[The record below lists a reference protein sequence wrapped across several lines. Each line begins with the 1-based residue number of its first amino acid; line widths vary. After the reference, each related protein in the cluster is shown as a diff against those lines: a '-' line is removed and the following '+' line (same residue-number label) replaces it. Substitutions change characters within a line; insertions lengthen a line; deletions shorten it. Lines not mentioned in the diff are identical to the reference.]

1 MKICIFLLFINFIF
15 ITFEFVKSFIMTKKM
30 KLVSM
35 SCKDLFLK
43 KKFLF
48 GIISLL
54 FISPGYS
61 KILINYTGKL
71 SISKP
76 VDSNA
81 DPNWSIEI
89 SCLGDKYT
97 NVNGIWFVEEHD
109 TVSIN
114 YDEALLGGGDR
125 SGSECKRTRLSIYTS
140 EGIILGNEFTVTKG
154 ITYFINIIIET
165 SSSYNF
171 YQPSQSITF
180 SQKIIAFN
188 DYFKINEKD
197 FGVNCT
203 GEIVTNT
210 NLKLK
215 CYDAFPKD
223 NNWYVKKSSPVD
235 IIYNNSYEHTSW
247 SSSNDQLQTGSGGED
262 EKYTELR
269 ITEDNKVTYKSEK
282 GKDNIFTKNITAN
295 TKIELYNI
303 NMTANSG
310 SGIKITES
318 FIDGINIIL
327 DSEPPLPPIITGLSE
342 AWTNKNIEITL
353 GGSTDTVSGMW
364 GYEYKVG
371 ESEWQ
376 NGSTCA
382 VTAAE
387 GQIVETEVKFHA
399 VDNVGNA
406 SEEVTATVKIDRTKP
421 VIRADKESG
430 KWTKEDIKIQAED
443 TGSGFRRLEIRKDGI
458 LYNPAVENTLSESGR
473 YTVKAAD
480 NAGNESDEV
489 TYLID
494 KTKPQIELDRY
505 EEGVWTNKDV
515 TIKFTDEHSGI
526 KSVTVNGSAA
536 AYENGYA
543 ITESGEY
550 TVKCIDKT
558 GNENSAAVK
567 VDKIKPEVSAL
578 SFSGFGY
585 EKEGETEYLNGYDV
599 KYKVTEEDSGISRN
613 QLYLNGVKV
622 NESTEKEL
630 TYRESQNI
638 SKLSRTE
645 RDERCEYKVL
655 LTDNAGNESVEKK
668 ASLTIPRTIILKTVE
683 KEDENQ
689 GLRKSYIKDGYTIN
703 GILINKINFD
713 LYKEIRLKRT
723 FLADKPEG
731 QNRKEFCYEEYK
743 SRFGGSV
750 REEEIKRNWEECAQT
765 VITKADVRKVT
776 IGGEEYWY
784 YEDKIK
790 TESGLGHRGIRY
802 QAEWDWKALGVTEKG
817 EYVTEDKTAN
827 KPGRV
832 KIRIQGTDVNGEGIK
847 YVVLDGEGKRIEEES
862 DADFTVPVSG
872 VIRLAVKIEDED
884 FDDYSIEATE
894 LVKAVFMKGSEQSEG
909 TLTVAMEGASAE
921 GYIVKTN
928 ENGMLKSQFRLGNT
942 GAGGWHEFANPE
954 VKLYYNKP
962 FNMKI
967 TMTEGCNGASGA
979 YKDVTESGIIRLKAG
994 NPDIGGFR
1002 LLVGEEAG
1010 YNEDGITARPH
1021 QEIELGIEF
1030 SGDGENADKIE
1041 WNYGDGEQSEGSS
1054 IKHTYVQSPERNGNT
1069 SEYVLRIKTGSGENE
1084 KRAAV
1089 NVHIVDTQYGMLL
1102 GDEEWIGA
1110 HPVLGRIQVP
1120 ENVTLSVKENREEN
1134 NNATVI
1140 LGYGSAL
1147 EERKGVIE
1155 ILKGGK
1161 LYVNTQGVKFT
1172 EGKNGTTFTE
1182 VKTEKE
1188 GGEDESLKWGGIV
1201 IRGGSE
1207 ASYIKNVEIKYAVNG
1222 ITAEEGSV
1230 LTARNIE
1237 IKECSVYGLKAGGE
1251 VKAGTIVIE
1260 GVKNGLYISKDGK
1273 VNVEEKVRVQDC
1285 EKGIG
1290 CDGALKAG
1298 KIEMDEISEKGISI
1312 KGRTES
1318 LGGIEVNGSGK
1329 CGIETCEGSELTCG
1343 SDIRVQG
1350 FEEGIRNK
1358 GAISAG
1364 RLKIKTNGTRGYVS
1378 GSGSRSKFGQTQI
1391 EGGEIGIHCMGN
1403 AEAEFGKSEVSADKY
1418 GIKTDRDEKGG
1429 PSIKFAEGSIID
1441 KATVLWYDW
1450 ERGVL
1455 TEEETEEKMKAE

>member
-1 MKICIFLLFINFIF
+1 MKKINKILFFLI
-15 ITFEFVKSFIMTKKM
+15 
-30 KLVSM
+30 
-35 SCKDLFLK
+35 
-43 KKFLF
+43 
-48 GIISLL
+48 
-54 FISPGYS
+54 
-61 KILINYTGKL
+61 ILINYVNAEDFININDSLSGDLWTNYQDDKDYSLRISCKDSDENGLTGILMNGICFIKENEEITIL
-71 SISKP
+71 YNNAITSGGGSGGGPEASGSVSKT
-76 VDSNA
+76 VKTKVVITRKNETANEKEYEDNGEITLRLYKN
-81 DPNWSIEI
+81 DYYIIEI
-89 SCLGDKYT
+89 
-97 NVNGIWFVEEHD
+97 WEQ
-109 TVSIN
+109 
-114 YDEALLGGGDR
+114 
-125 SGSECKRTRLSIYTS
+125 S
-140 EGIILGNEFTVTKG
+140 EGIYNSRNVLYT
-154 ITYFINIIIET
+154 ITMIGVD
-165 SSSYNF
+165 
-171 YQPSQSITF
+171 
-180 SQKIIAFN
+180 KIITTENNIVISDYDGTLCFYKGKFN
-188 DYFKINEKD
+188 S
-197 FGVNCT
+197 GLTVN
-203 GEIVTNT
+203 GYNYKLEISGKNVCSKNDG
-210 NLKLK
+210 
-215 CYDAFPKD
+215 CSYPE
-223 NNWYVKKSSPVD
+223 WYVKKGTKIAINYKEGDFYVPYTTEGLKTVLLINEKSVVVPNLPKEAQEDMEIKLCLVP
-235 IIYNNSYEHTSW
+235 NNS
-247 SSSNDQLQTGSGGED
+247 SNNDYS
-262 EKYTELR
+262 Y
-269 ITEDNKVTYKSEK
+269 
-282 GKDNIFTKNITAN
+282 KDNEIVGK
-295 TKIELYNI
+295 
-303 NMTANSG
+303 
-310 SGIKITES
+310 
-318 FIDGINIIL
+318 INIKV
-327 DSEPPLPPIITGLSE
+327 DDTPPTLRKISGAIDT
-342 AWTNKNIEITL
+342 WTNENVTL
-353 GGSTDTVSGMW
+353 TASESSDDKSGLNH
-364 GYEYKVG
+364 YEYKVG
-371 ESEWQ
+371 ASEWQ
-376 NGSTCA
+376 SGSTCA
-382 VTAAE
+382 VAAEE
-387 GQIVETEVKFHA
+387 GQIVETEVKFRA

-406 SEEVTATVKIDRTKP
+406 SKEVTATVKIDRTKP
-421 VIRADKESG
+421 VISADKESG
-430 KWTKEDIKIQAED
+430 KWTKEDIKINAID
-443 TGSGFRRLEIRKDGI
+443 SGSGVKRITVTKDGR

-494 KTKPQIELDRY
+494 KTKPQIELNGY

-515 TIKFTDEHSGI
+515 KIRFTDEHSGI

-536 AYENGYA
+536 AYENGYT

-567 VDKIKPEVSAL
+567 VDKKNPEVTVL

-585 EKEGETEYLNGYDV
+585 ETEGETEYLNGYDI
-599 KYKVTEEDSGISRN
+599 KYKVTEADSGISRN

-655 LTDNAGNESVEKK
+655 VTDNAGNESEEKT
-668 ASLTIPRTIILKTVE
+668 ASLTVPRKIILKTA
-683 KEDENQ
+683 KKDEESH

-703 GILINKINFD
+703 GILINRINFE
-713 LYKEIRLKRT
+713 LYKEIRLRRT
-723 FLADKPEG
+723 FLGDKEEG
-731 QNRKEFCYEEYK
+731 GERKEFSYEEYK
-743 SRFGGSV
+743 ARFDGSV
-750 REEEIKRNWEECAQT
+750 SEAEIRRNWEECAQT
-765 VITKADVRKVT
+765 VITEDDVNPVT
-776 IGGEEYWY
+776 IDGEEYWY
-784 YEDKIK
+784 YEDRIK

-802 QAEWDWKALGVTEKG
+802 QAEWEWKGLEVREKG
-817 EYVTEDKTAN
+817 EYLETDKSAN
-827 KPGRV
+827 NPGRV
-832 KIRIQGTDVNGEGIK
+832 KIRIEGTDKGGKEK
-847 YVVLDGEGKRIEEES
+847 RYMVLDGSGNRIGEES
-862 DADFTVPVSG
+862 DGDFMVPVSG
-872 VIRLAVKIEDED
+872 VVRLAVKIEDED
-884 FDDYSIEATE
+884 FDDYSVEATE
-894 LVKAVFMKGSEQSEG
+894 LVKAAFMKGSEQSEE
-909 TLTVAMEGASAE
+909 TLTVAIKGCVTDGYVEKSMAGTRVISEFRSAD
-921 GYIVKTN
+921 GKT
-928 ENGMLKSQFRLGNT
+928 
-942 GAGGWHEFANPE
+942 GGWHEFANPE

-967 TMTEGCNGASGA
+967 TMTEGCKGGNGA
-979 YKDVTESGIIRLKAG
+979 YKDVTDSGVIRLKAG

-1030 SGDGENADKIE
+1030 SGDGENPEKIE

-1140 LGYGSAL
+1140 LGYGSAI
-1147 EERKGVIE
+1147 EERKGLIE

-1207 ASYIKNVEIKYAVNG
+1207 ASYIKNAEIKYAVNG
-1222 ITAEEGSV
+1222 ITAEEGSN
-1230 LTARNIE
+1230 LTAGNIE
-1237 IKECSVYGLKAGGE
+1237 IKECSEYGLRACGE
-1251 VKAGTIVIE
+1251 VKADTIVIE

-1298 KIEMDEISEKGISI
+1298 KIEMDEIAEKGISI

-1318 LGGIEVNGSGK
+1318 LEGIEVNGSGK

-1350 FEEGIRNK
+1350 FEAGMRNE
-1358 GAISAG
+1358 GAIKAET
-1364 RLKIKTNGTRGYVS
+1364 LKIKTNGTRGYVC
-1378 GSGSRSKFGQTQI
+1378 GSGSRSKFEQTQI
-1391 EGGEIGIHCMGN
+1391 EAEEIGIHCTGN
-1403 AEAEFGKSEVSADKY
+1403 AEAEFGKSRVKALRY
-1418 GIKTDRDEKGG
+1418 GIKSDRDEKGS
-1429 PSIKFAEGSIID
+1429 PSIKLDEGSVIEG
-1441 KATVLWYDW
+1441 AAVLWYDW
-1450 ERGVL
+1450 EGGVL
-1455 TEEETEEKMKAE
+1455 TDEEIEEKLGTAD

>member
-1 MKICIFLLFINFIF
+1 MKKYSLCFGIYLFFIF
-15 ITFEFVKSFIMTKKM
+15 FVNSKSLLTKQGKIYEYYPNCDPDYSFEISCESEDSDCGILLNSICFVKAGEKVIIDYDAAC
-30 KLVSM
+30 VSGGGM
-35 SCKDLFLK
+35 GGS
-43 KKFLF
+43 
-48 GIISLL
+48 IIAQ
-54 FISPGYS
+54 
-61 KILINYTGKL
+61 TVL
-71 SISKP
+71 SISK
-76 VDSNA
+76 
-81 DPNWSIEI
+81 
-89 SCLGDKYT
+89 
-97 NVNGIWFVEEHD
+97 NGSVFNYPESF
-109 TVSIN
+109 SIN
-114 YDEALLGGGDR
+114 KDEIYIVELAEKVTTGNTTQ
-125 SGSECKRTRLSIYTS
+125 STRLVYTMIV
-140 EGIILGNEFTVTKG
+140 GVNEVFTDKVTNYNGYLCFFNNEKYSLSVKCNNVAAKTSDKG
-154 ITYFINIIIET
+154 I
-165 SSSYNF
+165 
-171 YQPSQSITF
+171 
-180 SQKIIAFN
+180 
-188 DYFKINEKD
+188 
-197 FGVNCT
+197 
-203 GEIVTNT
+203 
-210 NLKLK
+210 
-215 CYDAFPKD
+215 
-223 NNWYVKKSSPVD
+223 WYVKKGESITIDYKPYS
-235 IIYNNSYEHTSW
+235 ISW
-247 SSSNDQLQTGSGGED
+247 GSGTEFGSGGGSEFSQLNINNDAGIFTWTGQKINLPKTVED
-262 EKYTELR
+262 DLVIELR
-269 ITEDNKVTYKSEK
+269 FIHDDSGGGHINREEAKVIIKVDDTPPTLPNISGAIDN
-282 GKDNIFTKNITAN
+282 
-295 TKIELYNI
+295 
-303 NMTANSG
+303 
-310 SGIKITES
+310 
-318 FIDGINIIL
+318 
-327 DSEPPLPPIITGLSE
+327 
-342 AWTNKNIEITL
+342 WTNENVTL
-353 GGSTDTVSGMW
+353 TASESSDDKSGLNH
-364 GYEYKVG
+364 YEYKVG
-371 ESEWQ
+371 ASEWQ
-376 NGSTCA
+376 SGSTCT
-382 VTAAE
+382 VTAEE
-387 GQIVETEVKFHA
+387 GREVKFRA

-406 SEEVTATVKIDRTKP
+406 SEEVTATVKIDKTKP
-421 VIRADKESG
+421 VISADKEADR
-430 KWTKEDIKIQAED
+430 WTKEDIIIQAED
-443 TGSGFRRLEIRKDGI
+443 TGSGFRGFEITKDGS

-494 KTKPQIELDRY
+494 KTKPQIELNGY

-515 TIKFTDEHSGI
+515 KIRFTDEHSGI

-536 AYENGYA
+536 AYENGYT

-567 VDKIKPEVSAL
+567 VDKKNPEVTAL

-585 EKEGETEYLNGYDV
+585 ETEGETEYLNSYDV
-599 KYKVTEEDSGISRN
+599 KYKVTEEDSGINRN

-655 LTDNAGNESVEKK
+655 VTDNAGNESEEKT
-668 ASLTIPRTIILKTVE
+668 ASLTVPRKIILKTA
-683 KEDENQ
+683 KKDEESH

-703 GILINKINFD
+703 GILINRINFE
-713 LYKEIRLKRT
+713 LYKEIRLRRT
-723 FLADKPEG
+723 FLGDKEEG
-731 QNRKEFCYEEYK
+731 GERKEFSYEDYK
-743 SRFGGSV
+743 ARFDGSV
-750 REEEIKRNWEECAQT
+750 SEAEIRRNWEECAQT
-765 VITKADVRKVT
+765 VITEDDVNPVT
-776 IGGEEYWY
+776 IEGEEYWY
-784 YEDKIK
+784 YEDRIK

-802 QAEWDWKALGVTEKG
+802 QAEWEWKGLEVREKG
-817 EYVTEDKTAN
+817 EYLETDKSAN
-827 KPGRV
+827 NPGRV
-832 KIRIQGTDVNGEGIK
+832 KIRIEGTDKGGKEK
-847 YVVLDGEGKRIEEES
+847 RYMVLDGSGNRIVEES
-862 DADFTVPVSG
+862 DGDFMVPVSG
-872 VIRLAVKIEDED
+872 VVRLAVKIEDED
-884 FDDYSIEATE
+884 FDDYSVEATE
-894 LVKAVFMKGSEQSEG
+894 LVKAAFLKGSEQSEE
-909 TLTVAMEGASAE
+909 TLTVAIKGCVAD
-921 GYIVKTN
+921 GYIEKSMAGTRVISEFRSADGKTD
-928 ENGMLKSQFRLGNT
+928 
-942 GAGGWHEFANPE
+942 GWYEFANPE

-967 TMTEGCNGASGA
+967 TMTEGCKGGNGA
-979 YKDVTESGIIRLKAG
+979 YKDVTESGVIRLKAG
-994 NPDIGGFR
+994 NPDIGGFS

-1030 SGDGENADKIE
+1030 SGDGENPEKIE

-1140 LGYGSAL
+1140 LGYGLAL
-1147 EERKGVIE
+1147 EERKGLIE

-1201 IRGGSE
+1201 IRGGAD
-1207 ASYIKNVEIKYAVNG
+1207 ASYIKNAEIKYAVNG
-1222 ITAEEGSV
+1222 ITAEEGSN
-1230 LTARNIE
+1230 LAAGNIE
-1237 IKECSVYGLKAGGE
+1237 IKECSEYGLKACGE
-1251 VKAGTIVIE
+1251 VKADTIVIE

-1285 EKGIG
+1285 ENGIG

-1298 KIEMDEISEKGISI
+1298 KIEMDEIAEKGMSI
-1312 KGRTES
+1312 KGKTES
-1318 LGGIEVNGSGK
+1318 LGVIEVNGSGK

-1391 EGGEIGIHCMGN
+1391 EGGEIGIHCTGN